1 MNEQASFKHVSR
13 WQQHHVP
20 ENGKSVAKVV
30 AMYDLLDLFMMK
42 LNLKY
47 ALQYSIEIIT
57 EQFAFSRD
65 FFWIKFRKIEQ

>member
-47 ALQYSIEIIT
+47 ALLFIVCK
-57 EQFAFSRD
+57 F
-65 FFWIKFRKIEQ
+65 IK